1 MKVSFSTL
9 VSICKAKSVSA
20 CAVGIGMI
28 NKCLRKQHN
37 QPSVVV
43 PLLAAAVRAGAP
55 VRIFIMTNISCSIV
69 PYSTATAPAQ
79 LKESRGCTS
88 RTAVS
93 KTIILVPSAT
103 TGNHCHNL
111 AYKCKSGVRLRILH
125 QLDPSLLALH
135 NTHHNTSNNTC

>member
-1 MKVSFSTL
+1 MKVPCSTL

-79 LKESRGCTS
+79 LKESRGCPS
-88 RTAVS
+88 S
-93 KTIILVPSAT
+93 LSLPSAT